1 MVVKGLRSH
10 LEELLEAAVRKGLS
24 YKDFLRLLAI
34 YPRPSE
40 LDSIN
45 FHDILAKIKG
55 LSDEVVKAP
64 DSLPLMRQ
72 RAEDLMRNGYK
83 PLLVDCFGL
92 PEVYEVYAKITKSVG
107 RWRYLSSPT

>member
-10 LEELLEAAVRKGLS
+10 LEDLLEAAVRKGLS

-55 LSDEVVKAP
+55 LSDEVVKA
-64 DSLPLMRQ
+64 
-72 RAEDLMRNGYK
+72 
-83 PLLVDCFGL
+83 
-92 PEVYEVYAKITKSVG
+92 
-107 RWRYLSSPT
+107 